1 MKNFPFISPR
11 AGKIILRIV
20 VGLIMVAHGI
30 ARLYLGTVN
39 GFGEFLNAEGFMI
52 GPAIAW
58 TLTVVEVGGG
68 LALAAGYFVK
78 PVCTWFI
85 LQHIFGIILVHAPN
99 GWFTVGAQSGGME
112 YSFLLIVCFI
122 NIAATHQRNNLER

>member
-1 MKNFPFISPR
+1 MANFPFISAH
-11 AGKIILRIV
+11 AGTLLLRIV
-20 VGLIMVAHGI
+20 AGLLMVAHGV
-30 ARLYLGTVN
+30 ARSYLGTIN
-39 GFGEFLNAEGFMI
+39 SFGDYLNAEGFMI

-58 TLTVVEVGGG
+58 TLTIVEIIGG
-68 LALAAGYFVK
+68 LALAAGFFVK
-78 PVCTWFI
+78 IICAWFI

-122 NIAATHQRNNLER
+122 SIAATHKKRER